1 MKAGHKGKAGQRGR
15 KGTRKAKRPPL
26 VAHRG
31 FAPFLGLWGAGLGA
45 TLVMVLPT
53 GMIETSFRG
62 TLIGTF
68 TGLVQPM
75 VAAIAAVVLAA
86 ALFVPAAAAHRAA
99 RRRDGGHSV
108 VGTVVRNVMPI
119 NPARDLGSRRL
130 DDPIETMPFAS
141 PAWRDADLDARQPA
155 AVDEPAP
162 PPASANQ
169 RDTDTASVP
178 VELDLAAC
186 AELPGR
192 NAVWVDEAPSQPE
205 PKPALEPAPEPS
217 PVAMPAAALRT
228 VPATPAPPAPG
239 TAALARLREVPTEAL
254 SLPQMVERFAGA
266 LHEHRTAPSAR
277 ALSAADLA
285 AREAALAEAL
295 KALAALSGQGAGH
308 KSAAPDHRAEPL
320 RDALSRFQPMREA
333 G

>member
-1 MKAGHKGKAGQRGR
+1 MKRGQKGKAAQRGR
-15 KGTRKAKRPPL
+15 KGLRKEKKPPL

-45 TLVMVLPT
+45 VLVMVLPT
-53 GMIETSFRG
+53 ELVETTFRG

-75 VAAIAAVVLAA
+75 LAAIAALALA
-86 ALFVPAAAAHRAA
+86 GALFVPAAAAHRGA
-99 RRRDGGHSV
+99 RRRAGGHSL
-108 VGTVVRNVMPI
+108 VGTAMRHVTPI

-130 DDPIETMPFAS
+130 DDPIDTMPFAS
-141 PAWRDADLDARQPA
+141 PAWRDADLDAREPVAVEEPTPQPQSETEA
-155 AVDEPAP
+155 K
-162 PPASANQ
+162 
-169 RDTDTASVP
+169 TDPVP
-178 VELDLAAC
+178 VELDLAAF

-192 NAVWVDEAPSQPE
+192 NAVWVDETPAEPE
-205 PKPALEPAPEPS
+205 SKPELAPES
-217 PVAMPAAALRT
+217 APVAKPAAALRT
-228 VPATPAPPAPG
+228 VSATPAPPAPG

-277 ALSAADLA
+277 ALSATDLA

-295 KALAALSGQGAGH
+295 KALAALSGEGAGQR
-308 KSAAPDHRAEPL
+308 SAAPDHRAEPL
-320 RDALSRFQPMREA
+320 RDALARFQPMREA